1 MPQKLWYYEA
11 EGEKKGPVLEDEL
24 SKLILDKSL
33 LQHSLVWQEGMSDWI
48 KISEIDVFKVL
59 YGPPPL
65 PISHIP
71 SGYIVSVVTLPI
83 WGSFIQLIICSIF
96 AKGNDDVMWKY
107 YDNNFWFLLF
117 IVINTIFCSI
127 DSSNLKKSGSN
138 VPVIWAAFLVPVY
151 IYKRG
156 TELMKIHGG
165 DYIKNQM
172 YFFFWIFS
180 FILSMIIEMQLR
192 G

>member
-1 MPQKLWYYEA
+1 MTQKLWYYEV

-48 KISEIDVFKVL
+48 KISEVDVFKVL

-83 WGSFIQLIICSIF
+83 WGALIQLIICSVL
-96 AKGNDDVMWKY
+96 AKGIDDVMWEY
-107 YDNNFWFLLF
+107 YDNRLWF
-117 IVINTIFCSI
+117 IVYIIINTILCSI
-127 DSSNLKKSGSN
+127 DSSNLEKSGSK
-138 VPVIWAAFLVPVY
+138 VSVIWAAFIVPVY

-165 DYIKNQM
+165 DYLKNQL
-172 YFFFWIFS
+172 YFFVWIIS
-180 FILSMIIEMQLR
+180 FIFPFIIEMQLR
-192 G
+192 S